1 MLLLYIFVI
10 LSYAGGEVITLRHIN
25 KGASYRRGQNTLR
38 RRRRRR
44 RIQRSLSNRRLY
56 NL

>member
-10 LSYAGGEVITLRHIN
+10 LSYAGGEVVTLRYIN
-25 KGASYRRGQNTLR
+25 KGASRRRGRNTLR

-44 RIQRSLSNRRLY
+44 RRI
-56 NL
+56 

>member
-10 LSYAGGEVITLRHIN
+10 LSCASGEVVTLRHIN
-25 KGASYRRGQNTLR
+25 KGASRRRGRNTLR

-44 RIQRSLSNRRLY
+44 RRRI
-56 NL
+56 